1 MVIYTDGSGISGK
14 IGAAAYNTTTEEVSL
29 QHLGSETHYNVYAAE
44 LTAIS
49 MAVTLWEKQIY
60 VYPKCQI
67 FTDSQSAGR
76 SISQPRRQSGQS
88 IIKSIIDQV
97 DDITHQNPELHPEL
111 EILWIPGHHGIDGN
125 ERVDGEAKRA
135 AVDPPQ
141 DRPFN
146 HKPLKSTQA
155 QYIKREA
162 KNQWQKEWSENRSTA
177 PQLRAI
183 TKRRGATY
191 GPKLYN
197 NITSRS
203 SCSIIAQLRT
213 GHCGLNKYLHRFGK
227 THSPYCKCGYG
238 KETVEHFLLECR
250 NYKEQRKL
258 LKKNVGT
265 GKMKTD
271 KLLGDAKLL
280 KHTLEY
286 IKTTGRLV
294 QTI

>member
-1 MVIYTDGSGISGK
+1 
-14 IGAAAYNTTTEEVSL
+14 
-29 QHLGSETHYNVYAAE
+29 
-44 LTAIS
+44 
-49 MAVTLWEKQIY
+49 
-60 VYPKCQI
+60 
-67 FTDSQSAGR
+67 
-76 SISQPRRQSGQS
+76 
-88 IIKSIIDQV
+88 V

-227 THSPYCKCGYG
+227 THSPYCKCRYG

-294 QTI
+294 QMI